1 MENPEKD
8 DESPYTCP
16 VAVTV
21 DVIGGKW
28 KGIVL
33 YHLIEG
39 AVRFNELRKL
49 MPGTTQ
55 RMLTLQLRELERDG
69 LVHRE
74 IYHQMPPKVEY
85 SLTGFGRT
93 LIPILDLMRNWGIE
107 HERDI
112 VDRRKVVDKELPE

>member
-1 MENPEKD
+1 MEKPEKGY
-8 DESPYTCP
+8 ESPYTCP

-33 YHLIEG
+33 HHLIEG
-39 AVRFNELRKL
+39 PVRFNELRRL

-55 RMLTLQLRELERDG
+55 RILTLQLRELERDG

-74 IYHQMPPKVEY
+74 IYHQVPPKVEY
-85 SLTGFGRT
+85 SLTSFGRT
-93 LIPILDLMRNWGIE
+93 LIPILDLMRSWGME

-112 VDRRKVVDKELPE
+112 VDRRNI